1 MKNLFAFLCLFVLSV
16 SMQAQNFTLSG
27 TISDEL
33 GQPVPGATVSVK
45 GTTNGTI
52 SDIDGKYILKLSAGT
67 YTISARMLSQP
78 IEKTVN
84 ITKDTIL
91 NFTFGAE
98 NEALDAV
105 LISAVR
111 VNADSPITYSN
122 LEKEEIEKRNLGQDI
137 PVLMNFMTSVV
148 TTSDAGAGVGYT
160 GIRVRG
166 SDATRVNVTING
178 IPFNDAESQG
188 TFWVNLPDM
197 ASSTESIQLQRGVGT
212 STNGSGAFGASLS
225 LLTDATSEKANGE
238 ISNSF
243 GSFNTRR
250 HTVKFSTGKLNDN
263 FELAGR
269 LSKIKSDGYIDRAS
283 SDLSSYFLQASFVDE
298 NTLIKALAF
307 GGHEITYQAWNGI
320 DETTLRENR
329 TFNPSGQFTDENG
342 NTRFYDNEVDNYR
355 QDHYQF
361 HWNQKLSENWTTN
374 LGLNYTQGRGYFEQ
388 YKEDEPFDEYGFDEI
403 VINGTTINETDLIRR
418 RWLDN
423 DFYVVNA
430 NANYKKGNLDMDFG
444 AFLGLYD
451 GDHFGEVIWAR
462 FASDSEIRDRYY
474 EGNAKK
480 NELSFFT
487 KATIRVNDKVSLF
500 GDLQL
505 RTIRY
510 KTTGINSDLV
520 PFNIDEDFTFF
531 NPKAGINYRINATN
545 SLYFSYARANREP
558 NRSDFENN
566 SNVKPEQLDDF
577 ELGWRRKGKNFT
589 VNTNAYYMLYNDQ
602 LVLTGALDDTGTPL
616 RTNSGKSYRL
626 GLEVDASITL
636 SEQFSIRPNV
646 AISTNKNVDF
656 VTSRDGSLVNL
667 GNTNISFSPD
677 FVAGNIFTYSLS
689 RSFQASLL
697 SKYVGEQYMGNI
709 DSDVSKLDSYFIN
722 DLNLTYEIKV
732 NKIFESITFS
742 GLINNIFGVEY
753 VSNGYF
759 FTFDDTWSNP
769 GTTTTIEGAG
779 FYPQATRNFL
789 VGMTLKF

>member
-1 MKNLFAFLCLFVLSV
+1 MKNLFAFLCLLVLSV

-27 TISDEL
+27 TISDES
-33 GQPVPGATVSVK
+33 GQALPGATVLVK
-45 GTTNGTI
+45 GTTNGTV
-52 SDIDGKYILKLSAGT
+52 SDVEGKYALKLSNGT
-67 YTISARMLSQP
+67 YTIVVSMLSKP
-78 IEKTVN
+78 IEKTVT
-84 ITKDTIL
+84 ITKDTVV
-91 NFTFGAE
+91 NFTLGAN

-122 LEKEEIEKRNLGQDI
+122 LEKEEIAKRNLGQDI
-137 PVLMNFMTSVV
+137 PVLMNFMPSVV
-148 TTSDAGAGVGYT
+148 TTTDAGAGVGYT

-178 IPFNDAESQG
+178 IPYNDAESQG

-238 ISNSF
+238 ISNTF
-243 GSFNTRR
+243 GSFNTRK
-250 HTVKFSTGKLNDN
+250 HTVKFSTGKLNEN

-298 NTLIKALAF
+298 STLIKALTF

-320 DETTLRENR
+320 DATTLRENR
-329 TFNPSGQFTDENG
+329 TFNPSGQYTDENG
-342 NTRFYDNEVDNYR
+342 NVRFHDNEVDDYR
-355 QDHYQF
+355 QDHYQL

-374 LGLNYTQGRGYFEQ
+374 LGLNYTKGRGFFEQ

-423 DFYVVNA
+423 NFYVVNA
-430 NANYKKGNLDMDFG
+430 NANYKEGNLDMDFG
-444 AFLGLYD
+444 AFLGIYD

-474 EGNAKK
+474 DGNAKK

-487 KATIRVNDKVSLF
+487 KATIRLNDKVSLF

-505 RTIRY
+505 RTVSY
-510 KTTGINSDLV
+510 KTTGINSDLD

-531 NPKAGINYRINATN
+531 NPKAGINYRLNSNN

-566 SNVKPEQLDDF
+566 NAVKPEQLDDF
-577 ELGWRRKGKNFT
+577 ELGWRWKGENFT

-626 GLEVDASITL
+626 GLEVDASIKL
-636 SEQFSIRPNV
+636 SEQLTVRPNI
-646 AISTNKNVDF
+646 AISTNKNKDF
-656 VTSRDGSLVNL
+656 VTSKDGSLVNL

-677 FVAGNIFTYSLS
+677 FVAGNVLTYTPVQN
-689 RSFQASLL
+689 FQVSLL

-732 NKIFESITFS
+732 NKVFESITFS

-759 FTFDDTWSNP
+759 YTFDDTWSNP

-789 VGMTLKF
+789 VGTTLKF

>member
-27 TISDEL
+27 TISDES
-33 GQPVPGATVSVK
+33 GQGLPGATVLVK
-45 GTTNGTI
+45 GTTNGTV
-52 SDIDGKYILKLSAGT
+52 SDIEGKYVLKLSNGT
-67 YTISARMLSQP
+67 YTIVVSMLSQP
-78 IEKTVN
+78 IEKTVT
-84 ITKDTIL
+84 ITKDTVL
-91 NFTFGAE
+91 NFTLGAE

-122 LEKEEIEKRNLGQDI
+122 LEKEEIAKRNLGQDI
-137 PVLMNFMTSVV
+137 PVLMNFMPSVV
-148 TTSDAGAGVGYT
+148 TTTDAGAGVGYT

-178 IPFNDAESQG
+178 IPYNDAESQG

-238 ISNSF
+238 ISNTF
-243 GSFNTRR
+243 GSFNTRK
-250 HTVKFSTGKLNDN
+250 HTVKFSSGKLNEN

-320 DETTLRENR
+320 DATTLRENR
-329 TFNPSGQFTDENG
+329 TFNPSGQYTDENG
-342 NTRFYDNEVDNYR
+342 NVRFHDNEVDDYR

-374 LGLNYTQGRGYFEQ
+374 LGLNYTQGRGFFEQ

-444 AFLGLYD
+444 AFLGIYD

-474 EGNAKK
+474 DGNAKK

-505 RTIRY
+505 RTVSY
-510 KTTGINSDLV
+510 KTTGINSDLD

-531 NPKAGINYRINATN
+531 NPKAGINYKLNSNN

-566 SNVKPEQLDDF
+566 NAVKPEQLDDF
-577 ELGWRRKGKNFT
+577 ELGWRWKGENFT

-626 GLEVDASITL
+626 GLEVDASIQL
-636 SEQFSIRPNV
+636 SEQLTIRPNV
-646 AISTNKNVDF
+646 AISTNKNKDF
-656 VTSRDGSLVNL
+656 VTSKDGNLVDL
-667 GNTNISFSPD
+667 GNTNISFSPN
-677 FVAGNIFTYSLS
+677 FVAGNVLTYAPAQ
-689 RSFQASLL
+689 SFQVSLL

-732 NKIFESITFS
+732 NKVFESITFS
-742 GLINNIFGVEY
+742 GLINNVFGVEY